1 MQRRKERLRE
11 RRARDEGCHG
21 HQTAAVLE
29 DAGHF
34 DQDRP
39 ARLLVEHVEEVGRR
53 GDVET
58 AIVIRKRARVG
69 AHQFP
74 ASGKSRGTH
83 EHRPGGVDADN
94 ACGKRLH
101 LCELSQ
107 KSGGAPPEVEQ
118 VLVRSR
124 RRELHRSPQGRA
136 ARGRA
141 ASRTRAPPGS
151 SARRERGA
159 STRECQAPDRMNP
172 LWAGGGLTSSHDAD
186 KEVGASVS
194 GAAPRRCRDRGRHG
208 WLGRCPGRARAACAL
223 RCSSVASSAAP
234 ESRVGAFPRRLWS
247 GPPRLPPTAAPP
259 RSSASD
265 SVESKSTS
273 APSWHASSG

>member
-1 MQRRKERLRE
+1 MRIVHLEVTAFDQVRSRIERRQPGECAPGAKSKPVQRRKERLRE

-107 KSGGAPPEVEQ
+107 KSGGARPEVEQ

-124 RRELHRSPQGRA
+124 RRELHRSPQGRPLEEELPVV
-136 ARGRA
+136 RGR
-141 ASRTRAPPGS
+141 RPGPALDGNEGHRRE
-151 SARRERGA
+151 SARRRIG
-159 STRECQAPDRMNP
+159 
-172 LWAGGGLTSSHDAD
+172 
-186 KEVGASVS
+186 
-194 GAAPRRCRDRGRHG
+194 
-208 WLGRCPGRARAACAL
+208 
-223 RCSSVASSAAP
+223 
-234 ESRVGAFPRRLWS
+234 
-247 GPPRLPPTAAPP
+247 
-259 RSSASD
+259 
-265 SVESKSTS
+265 
-273 APSWHASSG
+273 